1 MLKTTAISQANKTA
15 GCAVTYRAGTGDKF
29 GTCPADCRLNAS
41 GRGCDGD
48 QIDFEY
54 LDILADA
61 VPRRGVSF
69 TYSHFEPFYWM
80 HKLAAGKTVINYSAD
95 SPFIAYQAVRSAVQD
110 VKLVRC
116 PAEYNS
122 AVTCNNCG
130 DGRPLCARLDRD
142 YIITFTA
149 HGAGKRKI
157 NDGQRGG
164 CYADG
169 GNVNIH
175 WQHTAKQE
183 QSQTDGERLKAF
195 VKTLPTGSILRH
207 HVAGDIG
214 KEKLTEKYDL
224 KPVKIKRG
232 LFHT

>member
-1 MLKTTAISQANKTA
+1 MLKTTAISTAKKTA

-29 GTCPADCRLNAS
+29 ATCPASCSLNPS
-41 GRGCDGD
+41 GRGCAE
-48 QIDFEY
+48 IDEPY
-54 LDILADA
+54 LNAVLSA

-69 TYSHFEPFYWM
+69 TYSHFDPLFWA
-80 HKLAAGKTVINYSAD
+80 HRLAAGKTVINYSAD
-95 SPFIAYQAVRSAVQD
+95 GLNEAYSAFQWRAPVVTVVPENFFANGKWDKLADVR
-110 VKLVRC
+110 LVRC

-130 DGRPLCARLDRD
+130 DGLPLCARPDRD

-149 HGAGKRKI
+149 HGSGKKKI
-157 NDGQRGG
+157 NTGQRGG

-175 WQHTAKQE
+175 WQNTAKQS
-183 QSQTDGERLKAF
+183 QAQTDGERLRAF
-195 VKTLPTGSILRH
+195 VRTLPTGAILRQ

-214 KEKLTEKYDL
+214 KE
-224 KPVKIKRG
+224 
-232 LFHT
+232 

>member
-15 GCAVTYRAGTGDKF
+15 GCAVTYRAGNGDKF
-29 GTCPADCRLNAS
+29 GTCPADCKLNAS
-41 GRGCDGD
+41 GRGCAGD

-95 SPFIAYQAVRSAVQD
+95 SPFTAYQATHDVPTVTTVPQDFFANGKWSAVQD
-110 VKLVRC
+110 VKFVRC

-130 DGRPLCARLDRD
+130 DGLPLCARLDRD

-149 HGAGKRKI
+149 HGAGKKKI
-157 NDGQRGG
+157 NTGQRGG

-183 QSQTDGERLKAF
+183 QTQTDGERLRAF

-214 KEKLTEKYDL
+214 KE
-224 KPVKIKRG
+224 
-232 LFHT
+232 

>member
-1 MLKTTAISQANKTA
+1 MLKTTAISTAKKTA
-15 GCAVTYRAGTGDKF
+15 GCAVTYRAGTADKF
-29 GTCPADCRLNAS
+29 ATCPADCKLNPS
-41 GRGCDGD
+41 GRGCSAG
-48 QIDFEY
+48 QIDIDY

-69 TYSHFEPFYWM
+69 TYSHFDPLFWQ

-95 SPFIAYQAVRSAVQD
+95 NLDHAYNAYNYGAPVVTVTPENFFSNGKWSSPHGLR
-110 VKLVRC
+110 LVRC

-130 DGRPLCARLDRD
+130 NGQPLCARSDRD

-149 HGAGKRKI
+149 HGASKKKI
-157 NDGQRGG
+157 NNNERGG

-175 WQHTAKQE
+175 WQNTAKQKQKE
-183 QSQTDGERLKAF
+183 TDGERLKAF
-195 VKTLPTGSILRH
+195 VKTLPTGAIIRH

-214 KEKLTEKYDL
+214 KE
-224 KPVKIKRG
+224 
-232 LFHT
+232 